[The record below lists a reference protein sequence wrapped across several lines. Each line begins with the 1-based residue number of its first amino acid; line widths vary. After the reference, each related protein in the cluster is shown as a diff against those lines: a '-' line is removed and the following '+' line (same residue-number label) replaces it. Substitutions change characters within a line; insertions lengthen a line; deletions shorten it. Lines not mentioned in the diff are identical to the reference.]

1 MELQQGTW
9 LTEGEVEGEVTF
21 PRSHRDWWTTDPQT
35 WQGATSSSSLTPIPN
50 SIPESCPTPQPSP
63 RPPFWEELYLPGCW
77 RYCCFQTPASPRWRQ
92 TRMSVPGRSRPGRG
106 TAGHRVPC
114 RGTQTWP
121 GSRSGCTWPAG
132 WRAASPGGC
141 TDTGS
146 NRECRPSRSGG
157 IHPPGMQNRPRQG
170 AHGPALI
177 QPRASALHAL
187 RAAPSLDTGFD
198 FTPSPWRGLPWLPC
212 HLLQEV
218 FPDYSTYKNAHCIL
232 FPYPTFLFL
241 QSSYHHLTFTYF
253 FITSPHAHLIPVE
266 ATREWCLYL
275 THSSSVRRARPGT

>member
-92 TRMSVPGRSRPGRG
+92 TRMSVPGRSRPGHG

-132 WRAASPGGC
+132 MARSF
-141 TDTGS
+141 
-146 NRECRPSRSGG
+146 SRRL
-157 IHPPGMQNRPRQG
+157 PLRKRKVMT
-170 AHGPALI
+170 
-177 QPRASALHAL
+177 SAV
-187 RAAPSLDTGFD
+187 
-198 FTPSPWRGLPWLPC
+198 RGLDFGSIDCPVLEALKHGQC
-212 HLLQEV
+212 CVVAV
-218 FPDYSTYKNAHCIL
+218 FA
-232 FPYPTFLFL
+232 
-241 QSSYHHLTFTYF
+241 Q
-253 FITSPHAHLIPVE
+253 
-266 ATREWCLYL
+266 
-275 THSSSVRRARPGT
+275 